1 MAMDC
6 SVERRR
12 YREGHKRGVRERQLD
27 EEDSYYDRTEHKRK
41 LPVLQESR
49 EVLAEK
55 LEYKKKRLAFYEERL
70 RSMEKVEEWERVCG
84 VTGSVKESDDP
95 LDAFMN
101 ENKKKM
107 NEMQDAVSIWFSIH
121 V

>member
-1 MAMDC
+1 MW
-6 SVERRR
+6 SVVVS
-12 YREGHKRGVRERQLD
+12 RGPQARSAWERQAD
-27 EEDSYYDRTEHKRK
+27 EEDSYYDPQPSHKRK

-107 NEMQDAVSIWFSIH
+107 NEMQDAVSG
-121 V
+121 